1 MGSNSSLSDMVNSF
15 LEKDLYEGGQA
26 GLDDDQRDDEDGDP
40 GENQD
45 ELAKS
50 NWETKIEL
58 RRLMCMEKKRSLL
71 AEVDKAKR
79 ALEDSTSFSS
89 SSLSGFSRQLM
100 SRLRAR
106 GLDAGLCKSRWQ
118 NQGGI
123 PAGAYEY
130 IDIVTDNTRYIV
142 ELSLADH
149 FNIARPTS
157 HYATLLETVPEIF
170 IGTAEEM
177 KQVVKLMCQGMK
189 VSMGSRDMKV
199 PPWRKYEYMKAKW
212 FGSYKRTTKAVVP
225 TKESVAESSCRERSV
240 GFDVVVQNPSLS
252 GFVKV
257 VNSTTCRGEMS
268 RKKTRMEYGL
278 LAAVLQ
284 AEI

>member
-1 MGSNSSLSDMVNSF
+1 
-15 LEKDLYEGGQA
+15 
-26 GLDDDQRDDEDGDP
+26 
-40 GENQD
+40 
-45 ELAKS
+45 
-50 NWETKIEL
+50 
-58 RRLMCMEKKRSLL
+58 
-71 AEVDKAKR
+71 
-79 ALEDSTSFSS
+79 
-89 SSLSGFSRQLM
+89 M

-106 GLDAGLCKSRWQ
+106 SLDAGLCKSRWQ

-177 KQVVKLMCQGMK
+177 KQVVKLMCQGMQ
-189 VSMGSRDMKV
+189 VSMESRDMKV
-199 PPWRKYEYMKAKW
+199 PPWRKDEYMKAKW

-240 GFDVVVQNPSLS
+240 GFYVVVQNPSLS
-252 GFVKV
+252 EFVKV

-268 RKKTRMEYGL
+268 RKKTRMDYGL